1 MSDTTG
7 VTMTV
12 AYPYD
17 AAKPFDEAYYSA
29 KHVPLVQE
37 VWGDAVT
44 GVTVHHALAGL
55 AGDPPFS
62 TIAQVDFASM
72 EAFQQA
78 MAHPRAAEVQGDV
91 VNFAGVTPHVQL
103 SRKA

>member
-1 MSDTTG
+1 M

-17 AAKPFDEAYYSA
+17 AGKPFDEGYFAA
-29 KHVPLVQE
+29 THVPLLRE

-44 GVTVHHALAGL
+44 GITVHHALAGL
-55 AGDPPFS
+55 AGDPAFA
-62 TIAQVDFASM
+62 TIVQVDFTSM

-78 MAHPRAAEVQGDV
+78 MAQPRSAEVQADV
-91 VNFAGVTPHVQL
+91 MNYAGVVPLVQL
-103 SRKA
+103 SRKVA

>member
-1 MSDTTG
+1 M

-12 AYPYD
+12 LYPYD
-17 AAKPFDEAYYSA
+17 AAKPFDETYFTAT
-29 KHVPLVQE
+29 HVPLLKE

-55 AGDPPFS
+55 TGDPAFA

-78 MAHPRAAEVQGDV
+78 MAHPRSAEVQGDV
-91 VNFAGVTPHVQL
+91 VNYSGVVPQVQL
-103 SRKA
+103 SRKVP

>member
-1 MSDTTG
+1 M

-12 AYPYD
+12 VYPYD
-17 AAKPFDEAYYSA
+17 ADKPFDEAYYA
-29 KHVPLVQE
+29 DKHLGLIRE

-55 AGDPPFS
+55 AGDPPYS
-62 TIAQVDFASM
+62 TVAQVDFASM

-78 MAHPRAAEVQGDV
+78 MAHPRAAEVQADV
-91 VNFAGVTPHVQL
+91 ANFSGVTPAIQL
-103 SRKA
+103 SRKAV

>member
-1 MSDTTG
+1 M

-12 AYPYD
+12 LYPYD
-17 AAKPFDEAYYSA
+17 PENPFDEAYYGERHIA
-29 KHVPLVQE
+29 LIRE

-62 TIAQVDFASM
+62 TVAQVDFASM

-78 MAHPRAAEVQGDV
+78 MAHPRSAEVQADV
-91 VNFAGVTPHVQL
+91 VNFAGVTPSVQL
-103 SRKA
+103 SRKAL